1 VKSASLGG
9 AAVNSPELN
18 AAYVTTT
25 APSAAVL
32 STSQLK
38 TQCRVDHDHENA
50 LLDELGAE
58 ATAKVEE
65 DSRTLLRTCVKR
77 LELDRFPDAGE
88 PIYLEWTPV
97 TSVTSITYID
107 NDGNQQTW
115 SSADYVVSLGS
126 LPPRIVPAWGK
137 TWPSHREQPGSVK
150 VTFAGGFAATT
161 TAGFPLQARCPIRLL
176 VGIWYDRP
184 DFRGS
189 VPEELEKS
197 YRANINGF
205 SWSAR

>member
-1 VKSASLGG
+1 
-9 AAVNSPELN
+9 VNALVLN

-25 APSAAVL
+25 APSGDVL
-32 STSQLK
+32 TVAQLK
-38 TQCRVDHDHENA
+38 IQCRVDHDHENP
-50 LLDELGAE
+50 LLAELGAE

-65 DSRTLLRTCVKR
+65 DSRTLLRPCVKR

-88 PIYLEWTPV
+88 PICLEWTPV
-97 TSVTSITYID
+97 TAVSSITYID
-107 NDGNQQTW
+107 SDGTQQTW
-115 SSADYVVSLGS
+115 AAEDYIVSLGS

-150 VTFAGGFAATT
+150 VTFAGGFASTEA
-161 TAGFPLQARCPIRLL
+161 AGFPIQARSPIRLL

-189 VPEELEKS
+189 VPEEIEKT
-197 YRANINGF
+197 YRNLINGF